1 MSRRLTAAV
10 AVASA
15 LVLAAPVASAQDTT
29 VVRAKDAT
37 GDVKV
42 IDAGSLSSEQLRS
55 IDLRR
60 VKVKLGAESTR
71 FVVKIARFTTSK
83 KFEQMVFITLKSP
96 NGADPAYET
105 YLGMSAQ
112 SPKDSYAN
120 YVPDITGED
129 IEVCD
134 PLTAVVKRGFK
145 TLTLDVP
152 HRCIPEGPVKIRV
165 TSATGAFRSEG
176 PGNSRDALRIKGA
189 YVLK

>member
-15 LVLAAPVASAQDTT
+15 LVLSAPLAPAQAASV

-42 IDAGSLSSEQLRS
+42 IDAGSLSSDQLRS

-120 YVPDITGED
+120 YEQ
-129 IEVCD
+129 EH
-134 PLTAVVKRGFK
+134 K
-145 TLTLDVP
+145 
-152 HRCIPEGPVKIRV
+152 
-165 TSATGAFRSEG
+165 
-176 PGNSRDALRIKGA
+176 
-189 YVLK
+189 VLYG